1 MKDGNPYWWA
11 VRVSWPLLGGAW
23 GAWLGFGGYLRLPQ
37 NADSFGTVIA
47 LVFFSFFAWV
57 GLFAGMASGALIGGL
72 AETLLRRLG
81 AGIAGAVIVATL
93 LNALVLWRIAGV
105 IEERYPGLRSA
116 DAAKPH
122 RESPAGMRSHA
133 GERALPATAE
143 PPSRNPCANPP
154 PAQSRERELWNSEC
168 R

>member
-11 VRVSWPLLGGAW
+11 VRVSWALLGGAW

-37 NADSFGTVIA
+37 NADSFATAIV
-47 LVFFSFFAWV
+47 LVFFSLFAWV

-72 AETLLRRLG
+72 AETLLRRFG
-81 AGIAGAVIVATL
+81 AGIAGAVIAATL
-93 LNALVLWRIAGV
+93 VNVLVLWQIAGV
-105 IEERYPGLRSA
+105 IQAKYPGLRSE
-116 DAAKPH
+116 DAAKPQ
-122 RESPAGMRSHA
+122 RERPPGMRSPA
-133 GERALPATAE
+133 VERPVPSTTELP
-143 PPSRNPCANPP
+143 PRNPCANPP